1 MVDGTNLPA
10 ARAEAHAYYFHCELY
25 SIYSRL
31 KSIGPLINSYI
42 FLPALQATGNF
53 PTVTRVLLSKIPP
66 VDGRMTYVYDEY
78 VVRNQTAYYFFIPNI
93 YIYFLFSLPPALI
106 SFNKQVSLRCRRGG
120 MLPLHVRRTQQTS
133 HPICLPPGDQRP
145 LSFQIRVGD
154 PPTCH
159 RLQSQRGIFEGD
171 SGPHGLL
178 QQRR

>member
-31 KSIGPLINSYI
+31 KSIVPLINSYI

-78 VVRNQTAYYFFIPNI
+78 VVRNQTAYYSHTE
-93 YIYFLFSLPPALI
+93 YIYLFLIL
-106 SFNKQVSLRCRRGG
+106 
-120 MLPLHVRRTQQTS
+120 
-133 HPICLPPGDQRP
+133 
-145 LSFQIRVGD
+145 
-154 PPTCH
+154 PPTCID
-159 RLQSQRGIFEGD
+159 LVQ
-171 SGPHGLL
+171 
-178 QQRR
+178 